1 MSIDST
7 PPTLP
12 AGIDD
17 GSPMV
22 VLAPDGWFH
31 LYNWKTDS
39 GCPIAAFGKEV
50 SCVKR
55 GHTFLTAVT
64 SHANLI
70 KNWHRI
76 EKFKVVGDATEHAND
91 TPKAKPENAKKYNH
105 YFVPVPYSHI
115 DVYRVLELFKVTDN
129 AIGHAVKKLLVP
141 GLRGNKPTKQDII
154 EARDTLNR
162 RIEMWDEDKSFNDD
176 ML

>member
-1 MSIDST
+1 MSTDNA
-7 PPTLP
+7 PLTLP
-12 AGIDD
+12 PGIDD

-22 VLAPDGWFH
+22 VSGPDGWFH

-39 GCPIAAFGKEV
+39 GCPMAAFSKRIEV
-50 SCVKR
+50 VM
-55 GHTFLTAVT
+55 TAGFG
-64 SHANLI
+64 AP
-70 KNWHRI
+70 KNWVGNAAQVTCWDLVA
-76 EKFKVVGDATEHAND
+76 KFKIAVDAES
-91 TPKAKPENAKKYNH
+91 TPSSPENAKKYNH
-105 YFVPVPYSHI
+105 YFVRVPFKYI
-115 DVYRVLELFKVTDN
+115 DIYRLLELFKVTDN

-162 RIEMWDEDKSFNDD
+162 RIEMWDEEESVKDD